1 MSYIQRDAEPR
12 QPGHPHGPPAQA
24 AAPPVCSRGAA
35 CVVRSQTRWGCWLP
49 GPLCLDQ
56 DTKPPGLRLLIGERQ
71 NPAPPPTSRGREGLC
86 SGGGARLTIGRKR
99 AKSRHT
105 GSMSPWLLGQAQPG
119 DRLTWPPP
127 TRAHRTATRLQ
138 RRAPSE
144 EAGTPR
150 LPETRLL
157 LAKQLPAMKRCP
169 LMVWSLVC
177 GSED

>member
-12 QPGHPHGPPAQA
+12 QPGRPHGPPAQA

-105 GSMSPWLLGQAQPG
+105 GKHVTLAPGPGTAWRQAHVAAPHPGPQNRNQAAEKSPKRGSRNPE
-119 DRLTWPPP
+119 
-127 TRAHRTATRLQ
+127 
-138 RRAPSE
+138 APRNTSASCQTTSCHE
-144 EAGTPR
+144 KMPFNGLESR
-150 LPETRLL
+150 MW
-157 LAKQLPAMKRCP
+157 K
-169 LMVWSLVC
+169 
-177 GSED
+177 